1 MVCAMTQEHTTAAV
15 QRYLDELAG
24 DSPAE
29 PIVQALLDR
38 AVRRL
43 HLLCATLLHRSYPRL
58 TQPPINLQA
67 DELLGAVAERL
78 LKAMREAR
86 PQTVRQFFALANQ
99 HMRWEL
105 NDLARRLDE
114 QPIAVELYEGLVPAP
129 ASSSISG
136 LSPDGL
142 RMLGAID
149 ELPDDEREVFDLVH
163 SGDDANGDCQVA
175 RRRGRDGE
183 ATVEPRPA
191 APGRATGR
199 PPTGRGSAG
208 LDLGAC
214 QQDVGSLGVRVSA
227 RSRLEEPS
235 RGRRS
240 AGATTT

>member
-1 MVCAMTQEHTTAAV
+1 MSQEHTTAAV

-29 PIVQALLDR
+29 PIVRALLDR

-43 HLLCATLLHRSYPRL
+43 HVLCITLLHRSYPRL
-58 TQPPINLQA
+58 TQPPLNVQA

-114 QPIAVELYEGLVPAP
+114 QPAAVELCEGLVPAP
-129 ASSSISG
+129 ASSVSG

-149 ELPDDEREVFDLVH
+149 ELPEDEREVFDLVRIQ
-163 SGDDANGDCQVA
+163 GMTQTETAK
-175 RRRGRDGE
+175 
-183 ATVEPRPA
+183 
-191 APGRATGR
+191 
-199 PPTGRGSAG
+199 
-208 LDLGAC
+208 L
-214 QQDVGSLGVRVSA
+214 LGVADVTVKRRLNRGLRLLAERLADLRPGENPPVSI
-227 RSRLEEPS
+227 
-235 RGRRS
+235 
-240 AGATTT
+240 